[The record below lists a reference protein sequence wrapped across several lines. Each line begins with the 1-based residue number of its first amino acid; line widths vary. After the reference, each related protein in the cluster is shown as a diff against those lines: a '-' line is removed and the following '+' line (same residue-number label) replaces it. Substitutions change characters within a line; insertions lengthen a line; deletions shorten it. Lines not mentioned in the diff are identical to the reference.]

1 MPRHLTGRSAHG
13 SLLVGAAMAV
23 SILSAPTSAQQ
34 AGTEDPGGSGNAT
47 RGVIIL
53 QAEPKPAPAPVPV
66 PAPVPTAAPR
76 PAPPPPVMPPKCER
90 PFSKADIRTS
100 RYGNDTAKFDRDLA
114 RKLNSAKQDVSVDIS
129 APWPAEGDAP
139 PMVGRWLEEVK
150 ASGGKITVNEYCRKS
165 RGFFSF
171 FNKLFQRKPVD
182 RLEAV
187 RTYDA
192 VLQINGADQAVTQVL
207 FRRRPA
213 P

>member
-1 MPRHLTGRSAHG
+1 MT
-13 SLLVGAAMAV
+13 VAAF
-23 SILSAPTSAQQ
+23 SAPTSAQQ
-34 AGTEDPGGSGNAT
+34 ATSEEPAGSGSAT

-53 QAEPKPAPAPVPV
+53 KAEPKPAPV
-66 PAPVPTAAPR
+66 PAPVAPR
-76 PAPPPPVMPPKCER
+76 PAPPPPVMPPQCER
-90 PFSKADIRTS
+90 PFAKADIRTS
-100 RYGNDTAKFDRDLA
+100 RYGNDAARFDRDLA
-114 RKLNSAKQDVSVDIS
+114 RKLNGARQNVSVDIS
-129 APWPAEGDAP
+129 APWPAEGDP
-139 PMVGRWLEEVK
+139 PAMIGRWLEEVK

-187 RTYDA
+187 RNYDA